1 MTIIRKIGMGLAS
14 VALLIGTTVPAH
26 AATAGVESV
35 TARPRCAATAPK
47 KITTGATA
55 WVPAAKT
62 RGSIDCWLAYDLA
75 GYNAATYRLQESL
88 KAAEGKAIAVD
99 GYFGQATKTAVIQ
112 VQARY
117 GLVQD
122 GVYGPS
128 TGGAMKWRGSNGSIG
143 KWL

>member
-1 MTIIRKIGMGLAS
+1 MTIIRKIGVGMAS
-14 VALLIGTTVPAH
+14 VALLISATGPAN
-26 AATAGVESV
+26 AATAGAESA

-47 KITTGATA
+47 KITTGSTA

-75 GYNAATYRLQESL
+75 GYNSATYRLQESL
-88 KAAEGKAIAVD
+88 KAAEGKAITVD
-99 GYFGQATKTAVIQ
+99 GCFGQATKTAVLQ

-117 GLVQD
+117 GLIQD
-122 GVYGPS
+122 GIYGPS